1 MAYTYATKCEEDCF
15 LYEEDLG
22 GGLFRGFSI
31 ENNEVTSV
39 ILYEESNPRVP
50 HALREISA
58 SGTSRYFINIK
69 DSYGKFW
76 MHGRPL
82 EFFSK
87 EVQEGLNKPV
97 NLEELPPEMIEED

>member
-1 MAYTYATKCEEDCF
+1 MLQNVRRIAF

-76 MHGRPL
+76 MQWTPL
-82 EFFSK
+82 GVLF
-87 EVQEGLNKPV
+87 QRGAGGA
-97 NLEELPPEMIEED
+97 